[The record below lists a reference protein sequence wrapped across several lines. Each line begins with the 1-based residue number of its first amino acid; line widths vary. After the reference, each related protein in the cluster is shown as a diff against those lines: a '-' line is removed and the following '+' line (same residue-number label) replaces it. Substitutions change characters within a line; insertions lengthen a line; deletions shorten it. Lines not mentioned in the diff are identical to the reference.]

1 MRLKFA
7 IAAAL
12 LIAGVAS
19 DALALSRRDV
29 ASLDALYKRSRD
41 LTQSLTEAASAGV
54 SQLNAGGDGQALD
67 CLESLR
73 DAAGQVSD
81 RLMDV
86 RDVASLAASLH
97 RGPDRRLGL
106 AASRRTAASALA
118 VLPAERRQIGQT
130 ASLCFTQ
137 TAVQQHARDAL
148 QLIDDATAALGRLGA
163 APAAAR
169 P

>member
-1 MRLKFA
+1 MRLKLA
-7 IAAAL
+7 IVAAL
-12 LIAGVAS
+12 LIAG
-19 DALALSRRDV
+19 LAPSAQAMSRRDV
-29 ASLDALYKRSRD
+29 RSLDALYKRSQD
-41 LTQSLTEAASAGV
+41 LSQSLTEGASAGAA
-54 SQLNAGGDGQALD
+54 QFNAGGDAAALD

-81 RLMDV
+81 QLMDA

-106 AASRRTAASALA
+106 AAARRSAAGALA
-118 VLPAERRQIGQT
+118 VLPAVRRQIEQT
-130 ASLCFTQ
+130 ASLCLTQ

-148 QLIDDATAALGRLGA
+148 LLIDEATAALGKLGA
-163 APAAAR
+163 R